1 MAKLGGTIKSRFP
14 YVYHL
19 LVNTVNYFLQLAKP
33 FSIYITDNLGG
44 SFKSYII
51 HNDMVSKISLLKK
64 GLDNESNETIDV
76 ILQRILNYPDE
87 RYKQKTAKGKQVIGG
102 LLPAEAEPYRALI
115 MSELKRYKHQ
125 IPHISG
131 NIEESV
137 FYFFH
142 GLRLL
147 PEKVIRYIRGGDFM
161 DIGAFIGDSSIALL
175 KYDYRKIY
183 AVEISAKSINQF
195 INNMAKSGIQKTRFE
210 VIHAGISAED
220 TDESFKIADTGSA
233 GLSSLRNTGKYD
245 EITVPR
251 KTLDGIVS
259 QFKIE
264 PRFIKV
270 DIEGNGLEFTKG
282 AIDTI
287 KRFRPVLSI
296 AVYHNPQEFFEVK
309 PLLEKSV
316 EGYVFMIRKLSCGI
330 KYNQCHSEIILIGYP
345 GEIDF

>member
-1 MAKLGGTIKSRFP
+1 MGNLGGKIKSRFP
-14 YVYHL
+14 GVYQL

-33 FSIYITDNLGG
+33 FSIYITDSLGG
-44 SFKSYII
+44 SFKNYFV
-51 HNDMVSKISLLKK
+51 HNDMVSKISLLKM
-64 GLDNESNETIDV
+64 GLDKESNEMIDV

-87 RYKQKTAKGKQVIGG
+87 RYKQKTAKRKEVIGG
-102 LLPAEAEPYRALI
+102 LLPVESGPYKALI

-147 PEKVIRYIRGGDFM
+147 PEKVIRYIKGGDFM
-161 DIGAFIGDSSIALL
+161 DIGAFIGDSSIALMN
-175 KYDYRKIY
+175 YDYRKIY

-210 VIHAGISAED
+210 VIHAGISSED
-220 TDESFKIADTGSA
+220 TDKTIKIADTGSA

-245 EITVPR
+245 EITVPQ
-251 KTLDGIVS
+251 KTLDSIVA

-270 DIEGNGLEFTKG
+270 DIEGNGFAFTKG

-296 AVYHNPQEFFEVK
+296 AIYHNPQEFFEVK
-309 PLLEKSV
+309 PFLEKSV

-330 KYNQCHSEIILIGYP
+330 KYNQCHSEIILLGYP
-345 GEIDF
+345 GEIVT